1 MVININDPMS
11 ISFVFYYI
19 NLQKSEKQGILVYD
33 RKFGYRYINNIV
45 KL

>member
-1 MVININDPMS
+1 MS
-11 ISFVFYYI
+11 ISFVFYYV
-19 NLQKSEKQGILVYD
+19 NLQKSEKQAILVYD